1 MKKQDLETIRENTN
15 RTVLMM
21 INEISKFFEDE
32 MIKNKDF
39 AILKDKTA
47 RHILSYLSSNDGA
60 TQQELVV
67 VSQMKGSTVS
77 VAVRKLE
84 TEGYLQRETNEYD
97 MRSVKVYLTKK
108 GRELSEKIKN
118 HLNSRDEKIMHGISP
133 KDIRTAKYVL
143 EKMIDNMI
151 D

>member
-47 RHILSYLSSNDGA
+47 RHILSHLSSNDGA

-108 GRELSEKIKN
+108 GRESHHCDEIKKKSRLRNWFLLTN
-118 HLNSRDEKIMHGISP
+118 HRKSITL
-133 KDIRTAKYVL
+133 
-143 EKMIDNMI
+143 
-151 D
+151 